1 MTGSLRHPDW
11 DARLSTLLQDRMLAP
26 FCWGPND
33 CAALGTE
40 AALAVRGADVL
51 AELRVPRASRWEALR
66 QLARLGGLRAVL
78 LRAGL
83 QPAPAA
89 SARPGDLVLL
99 AQDDWPVLA
108 VCVGQESLAPG
119 EQGLEAA
126 PLTQALEA
134 WPL

>member
-1 MTGSLRHPDW
+1 MTASLRHPDW
-11 DARLSTLLQDRMLAP
+11 DARLSDLLQGRMLAP
-26 FCWGPND
+26 FAWGPND

-40 AALAVRGADVL
+40 AALAVRGTDVL

-83 QPAPAA
+83 KPAPAE
-89 SARPGDLVLL
+89 SARAGDLVLL

-108 VCVGQESLAPG
+108 VCVGQEALAPG